1 MKGSHLHAF
10 GNLGPMFL
18 GYDYGERMK
27 LVEQIQ
33 KIERDEEDG
42 LLVKL
47 GQSIAKRDLLTT
59 IG

>member
-1 MKGSHLHAF
+1 
-10 GNLGPMFL
+10 MFL